1 MNSRALLWG
10 QGIREKQKDK
20 SISNLITSSSFNA
33 TILSMGE
40 CSGCRKTLYHEYV
53 VSENPLSA
61 LAQDLKT
68 HRVDYWHA
76 PLGTKWAPQPSKESW
91 LVCYSISQSVSQSV
105 SPSVS
110 PSVSQSGSQS
120 VSQSVRQSVSQS
132 ANQSISQ
139 SVNQSFIHSV
149 SLPVSQS
156 INQPISQS
164 VSQLINQ
171 LTNESVRYS
180 ASQRC
185 KPSCQSVR

>member
-1 MNSRALLWG
+1 MITDTVSSTPRWKIFGAVMNSRALLWG

-33 TILSMGE
+33 IILSMGE
-40 CSGCRKTLYHEYV
+40 CSGCRKNLYHEYG

-91 LVCYSISQSVSQSV
+91 SVCYSISQSVS
-105 SPSVS
+105 
-110 PSVSQSGSQS
+110 PSVSQSISAA
-120 VSQSVRQSVSQS
+120 VSQS

-149 SLPVSQS
+149 SLLVSQS
-156 INQPISQS
+156 INQ
-164 VSQLINQ
+164 
-171 LTNESVRYS
+171 
-180 ASQRC
+180 
-185 KPSCQSVR
+185 

>member
-1 MNSRALLWG
+1 MITDTVSSTPRWKIFGAVMNSRALLWG

-33 TILSMGE
+33 IILSMGE
-40 CSGCRKTLYHEYV
+40 CSGCRKNLYHEYG

-91 LVCYSISQSVSQSV
+91 LVCYSISQSVSQLV
-105 SPSVS
+105 SK
-110 PSVSQSGSQS
+110 SGS
-120 VSQSVRQSVSQS
+120 QSVSQS

-139 SVNQSFIHSV
+139 SANHSFIHSV
-149 SLPVSQS
+149 SLLVSQS
-156 INQPISQS
+156 INQ
-164 VSQLINQ
+164 
-171 LTNESVRYS
+171 
-180 ASQRC
+180 
-185 KPSCQSVR
+185 

>member
-1 MNSRALLWG
+1 MITDTVSSTPRWKIFGAVMNSRALLWG

-33 TILSMGE
+33 IILSMGE
-40 CSGCRKTLYHEYV
+40 CRKNLYHEYG
-53 VSENPLSA
+53 VSENHLSA

-105 SPSVS
+105 RQ
-110 PSVSQSGSQS
+110 SVSQSGSQS

-132 ANQSISQ
+132 GSQSVSQSVSQSANQSISQSANQSISQ
-139 SVNQSFIHSV
+139 SVSQSFIHSV
-149 SLPVSQS
+149 SLLVSQS
-156 INQPISQS
+156 INQ
-164 VSQLINQ
+164 
-171 LTNESVRYS
+171 
-180 ASQRC
+180 
-185 KPSCQSVR
+185 